1 MSNKL
6 RLGFVGAGF
15 NAGFQARALRFVRGV
30 EVAAIFA
37 PEGAPQ
43 LAEQCRASGIGEPK
57 VCATMKELC
66 GAVDM
71 VGISAPNFARLDL
84 MREINQ
90 HGANLAGVMC
100 EKPLARNMV
109 EAREMVK
116 LASPFKT
123 AYLENQIHM
132 PLVRNGKAQ
141 LASLEAAMGAPYIV
155 RSAEEHGGP
164 HSGWF
169 WDPRQQGGGVFC
181 DMGCHS
187 AAVGWYLATPR
198 GKPLNFLV
206 PHKVQASMALAKWG
220 RPFWKAKLLADR
232 GVNYDEAPAE
242 DYAVVNYTFRNP
254 ETGELV
260 QVQATD
266 SWCYSAPGLKLE
278 MECMSPGFS
287 LNINTL
293 TSPGSLFI
301 ADYAAVAVGDMESAL
316 EKSEAG
322 RGKLVLM
329 ENEPDTYGYVSELQD
344 AVDAFA
350 AGRDAMLNFGYG
362 LDVARLV
369 MMGYM
374 AHEEGRT
381 LLCDEIQDEL
391 ETYVPLIQQGRGKEV
406 LY

>member
-1 MSNKL
+1 
-6 RLGFVGAGF
+6 
-15 NAGFQARALRFVRGV
+15 
-30 EVAAIFA
+30 
-37 PEGAPQ
+37 
-43 LAEQCRASGIGEPK
+43 
-57 VCATMKELC
+57 
-66 GAVDM
+66 
-71 VGISAPNFARLDL
+71 
-84 MREINQ
+84 
-90 HGANLAGVMC
+90 
-100 EKPLARNMV
+100 
-109 EAREMVK
+109 
-116 LASPFKT
+116 
-123 AYLENQIHM
+123 
-132 PLVRNGKAQ
+132 
-141 LASLEAAMGAPYIV
+141 
-155 RSAEEHGGP
+155 
-164 HSGWF
+164 
-169 WDPRQQGGGVFC
+169 
-181 DMGCHS
+181 
-187 AAVGWYLATPR
+187 
-198 GKPLNFLV
+198 
-206 PHKVQASMALAKWG
+206 MALAKWG